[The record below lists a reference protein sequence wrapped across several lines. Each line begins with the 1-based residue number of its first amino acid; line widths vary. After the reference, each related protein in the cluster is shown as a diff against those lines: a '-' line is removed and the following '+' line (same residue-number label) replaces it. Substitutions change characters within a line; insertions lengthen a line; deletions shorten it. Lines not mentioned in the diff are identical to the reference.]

1 MDEVQKSSN
10 VECNMEL
17 FEVILNVI
25 ASRYKTERK
34 TIELIR
40 IGKEKEGKLK
50 KNYNIINNNNNNNII
65 NGEIENK
72 TSVEDKP
79 GTTAI
84 KAYQDKQRNISR

>member
-34 TIELIR
+34 TIEWVR
-40 IGKEKEGKLK
+40 K
-50 KNYNIINNNNNNNII
+50 
-65 NGEIENK
+65 
-72 TSVEDKP
+72 
-79 GTTAI
+79 
-84 KAYQDKQRNISR
+84 R